1 MDLWWFLDLKILW
14 VFNMICHYEIVG
26 YAAHRTLTVSD
37 TRFLIW

>member
-1 MDLWWFLDLKILW
+1 MDLWWFLDLKI
-14 VFNMICHYEIVG
+14 FNVG